1 MLGDWSEYVLVR
13 DCISSPAAAIAEGA
27 RRHGSEST
35 KPCGGRVSLQSLM
48 TARDNP
54 DCYGRPNED
63 TVKKLPLFRV
73 PIPRQIKIS
82 LGLSGR
88 RAALGGGRSQQTT
101 KPRPIQ
107 NKVTARG

>member
-54 DCYGRPNED
+54 AGRLKD
-63 TVKKLPLFRV
+63 TVMKLPLFRV
-73 PIPRQIKIS
+73 PILAKI
-82 LGLSGR
+82 
-88 RAALGGGRSQQTT
+88 RS
-101 KPRPIQ
+101 
-107 NKVTARG
+107 AWA